1 MSKPNI
7 EIDDFDFGFT
17 TLSEEELK
25 LRENDIA
32 KQVHTQLTSAANAKL
47 EQMYKLIMPLLNN
60 LAKDADTNEY
70 IKWPNR
76 GAKIKQFIE
85 KLDQIRNSA

>member
-1 MSKPNI
+1 MSKTNI

-25 LRENDIA
+25 SRENTIA
-32 KQVHTQLTSAANAKL
+32 EQVTSAANSKL
-47 EQMYKLIMPLLNN
+47 EQMYKLILPLLNN

-76 GAKIKQFIE
+76 SAKIKQFIE
-85 KLDQIRNSA
+85 KLNQIRNSA

>member
-25 LRENDIA
+25 SRENTIA
-32 KQVHTQLTSAANAKL
+32 EQVTSAANSKL
-47 EQMYKLIMPLLNN
+47 EQMYKLILPLLNN

-85 KLDQIRNSA
+85 KLNQIRNSA

>member
-1 MSKPNI
+1 MSKINI

-25 LRENDIA
+25 SRENDIA
-32 KQVHTQLTSAANAKL
+32 EQVTSAANSKL

>member
-1 MSKPNI
+1 M

-25 LRENDIA
+25 SRENTIA
-32 KQVHTQLTSAANAKL
+32 EQVTSAANSKL

-76 GAKIKQFIE
+76 GTKIKQFIE
-85 KLDQIRNSA
+85 KLNQIRNSA

>member
-25 LRENDIA
+25 LREKIVIDGA
-32 KQVHTQLTSAANAKL
+32 TGAANAKL
-47 EQMYKLIMPLLNN
+47 EQMYKLILPLLNN

>member
-25 LRENDIA
+25 LRETVITE
-32 KQVHTQLTSAANAKL
+32 QVTSAANSKL
-47 EQMYKLIMPLLNN
+47 EHMYKLIMPLLNN
-60 LAKDADTNEY
+60 LAKDADTTEY

>member
-25 LRENDIA
+25 LREKIVIDGATAGGI
-32 KQVHTQLTSAANAKL
+32 AKL
-47 EQMYKLIMPLLNN
+47 EQMYKLILPLLNN

>member
-1 MSKPNI
+1 MSKTNI

-25 LRENDIA
+25 SRENTIA
-32 KQVHTQLTSAANAKL
+32 EQVTSAANSKL
-47 EQMYKLIMPLLNN
+47 EQMYKLILPLLNN

-85 KLDQIRNSA
+85 KLNQIRNSA